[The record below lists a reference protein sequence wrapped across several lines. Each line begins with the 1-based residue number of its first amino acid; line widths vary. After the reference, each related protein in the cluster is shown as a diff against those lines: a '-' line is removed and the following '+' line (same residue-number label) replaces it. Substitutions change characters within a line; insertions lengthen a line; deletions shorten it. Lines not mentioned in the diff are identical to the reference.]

1 MASQPINIEKDLY
14 KRLRDYCDIGGIRF
28 VDFVEEALEN
38 ATERE
43 EILKKS
49 AKADEVLKRA
59 DENRKRSF
67 RRGFWQGFVAGF
79 LARQGQFASSERLT
93 PSEVSYREDP
103 FKLVS
108 GNQLSLF
115 DET

>member
-1 MASQPINIEKDLY
+1 MASQPIQIENELY
-14 KRLRDYCDIGGIRF
+14 QRLRAYCDIGGIRF

-38 ATERE
+38 AIARE
-43 EILKKS
+43 EILEKS
-49 AKADEVLKRA
+49 AKADQVLKRA
-59 DENRKRSF
+59 DEDMKRSF

-79 LARQGQFASSERLT
+79 LARQGEFAASERLT

>member
-1 MASQPINIEKDLY
+1 MASQPIKIEKDLY
-14 KRLRDYCDIGGIRF
+14 NRLRDYCDIGGIRF

-38 ATERE
+38 AIERE
-43 EILKKS
+43 EILEKS

-59 DENRKRSF
+59 DKNMKRSF

-79 LARQGQFASSERLT
+79 LASQGQFALSERLI